1 MVFIVNLCY
10 VYSGFICMY
19 IYLILVLR
27 KNILLKKYI
36 GYKFVCICMYKVLYK
51 NGVKFFE
58 V

>member
-1 MVFIVNLCY
+1 
-10 VYSGFICMY
+10 MY
-19 IYLILVLR
+19 IFDIGF
-27 KNILLKKYI
+27 KKEYFIKGDI